1 MQFGIYAPIP
11 MATVGSA
18 ETVRAVSE
26 SNHPLPDG
34 RRDAQFDF
42 CEDILLTADKVG
54 FELVLFAE
62 RHLGHDLSAWVLA
75 SALGSRFHH
84 LRSLVA
90 VHPGM
95 WDPVMIAKLAASL
108 DRICLGRMAINI
120 VNGWFDREF
129 EMFGGK
135 VLRGEDRYQR
145 STEFIQILHG
155 LWTNETFSYEGR
167 FYKLDQGQLLLKPA
181 TPRPPDLFS
190 VSTSDQG
197 KDFVANNCEWW
208 FVELP
213 KSDQPDEALREIEAA
228 IADMR
233 VRAARVGRNVR
244 FALNPFLALGSND
257 ANAYDEALKSIYR
270 FDPDRAEIRMVPATR
285 AGCIGAPTK
294 VRGQVARFA
303 DMGIELLLLKVIPTV
318 QNLELISREIIKR

>member
-1 MQFGIYAPIP
+1 MKFGLYAPIP

-18 ETVRAVSE
+18 EIVRAISE
-26 SNHPLPDG
+26 SIHPLPVG
-34 RRDAQFDF
+34 RRDAQFDLS
-42 CEDILLTADKVG
+42 EDLLLMADAVG

-62 RHLGHDLSAWVLA
+62 RHLGHDLSAWILA
-75 SALGSRFHH
+75 SALGSRFKRM
-84 LRSLVA
+84 RSLVA

-95 WDPVMIAKLAASL
+95 WDPVMVAKLAASL

-135 VLRGEDRYQR
+135 VLRGDDRYQR
-145 STEFIQILHG
+145 STEFIEILHG

-167 FYKLDQGQLLLKPA
+167 FYNLDHGQLLLKPA
-181 TPRPPDLFS
+181 TARPPEIFS

-197 KDFVANNCEWW
+197 KDFVAHNCDWW

-213 KSDQPDEALREIEAA
+213 RSDQPDEALREIEAS

-233 VRAARVGRNVR
+233 ARSARIGRTMR
-244 FALNPFLALGSND
+244 FALNPFLALGSSD
-257 ANAYDEALKSIYR
+257 ANAYDTALKSIFQ
-270 FDPDRAEIRMVPATR
+270 FDPDRAEVRMVPATR
-285 AGCIGAPTK
+285 AGCIGTPEK
-294 VRGQVARFA
+294 VRNQVARFA
-303 DMGIELLLLKVIPTV
+303 AMGIEMLLLKIIPTAS
-318 QNLELISREIIKR
+318 NLERISVEIINH

>member
-1 MQFGIYAPIP
+1 MKFGLYAPIP

-18 ETVRAVSE
+18 EIVRAISE
-26 SNHPLPDG
+26 SIHPLPVG

-42 CEDILLTADKVG
+42 SEDLLLTADAVG

-75 SALGSRFHH
+75 SALGSRFKR

-95 WDPVMIAKLAASL
+95 WDPVMVAKLAASL

-135 VLRGEDRYQR
+135 VLRGDDRYQR
-145 STEFIQILHG
+145 STEFIEILHG

-167 FYKLDQGQLLLKPA
+167 FYNLDQGQLLLKPA
-181 TPRPPDLFS
+181 TARPPEIFS

-197 KDFVANNCEWW
+197 KDFVAHNCEWW

-213 KSDQPDEALREIEAA
+213 RSDQPDAALREIEAS

-233 VRAARVGRNVR
+233 ARAARFGRNIR
-244 FALNPFLALGSND
+244 FALNPFLALGSSD
-257 ANAYDEALKSIYR
+257 ANAYDTALTSIFQ
-270 FDPDRAEIRMVPATR
+270 FDPDRAEVRMVPATR
-285 AGCIGAPTK
+285 AGCIGTPEK
-294 VRGQVARFA
+294 VRSQVARFA
-303 DMGIELLLLKVIPTV
+303 AMGIEMLLLKIIPTTS
-318 QNLELISREIIKR
+318 NLEHIAVEIINH